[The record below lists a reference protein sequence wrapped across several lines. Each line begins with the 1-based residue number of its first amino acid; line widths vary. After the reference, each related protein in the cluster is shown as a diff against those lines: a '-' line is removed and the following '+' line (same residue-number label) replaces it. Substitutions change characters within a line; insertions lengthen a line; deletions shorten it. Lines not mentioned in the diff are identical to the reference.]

1 MSLRRKLSILCL
13 TLLVLFL
20 IVSRVPLIPSAR
32 ASTSEWLSCNAYDS
46 TYATWSTVGTSPY
59 LDAQDEPNN
68 YIYDKTPAS
77 QMGWF
82 DFPSTSITSGTIKA
96 NISIYCW
103 CDDGSDWAEVY
114 VDYTGTGG
122 GTNIGNVGQHVT
134 KQYDT
139 IDLGTHTVSEINN
152 LRVYFVYQK
161 VGGAVEVY
169 IDHVRIGI
177 RPAIDTVQTD
187 KSVYSV
193 GEYITVTWT
202 NYNGFPSGEDYIHV
216 EYWNVEDAESL
227 QISDLGTA
235 ATSDNTFQVPASAA
249 GDTIQIYVYTST
261 NTGEDR
267 TYAITQGRPW
277 PRTVTVSAAVPE
289 FPVGTALLLP
299 LAVAVYLL
307 MRRRSASRRNAQGG

>member
-20 IVSRVPLIPSAR
+20 IVSRVPFIPSAR

-46 TYATWSTVGTSPY
+46 TYTGWSTVGSSPY
-59 LDAQDEPNN
+59 LGARDEPNN
-68 YIYDKTPAS
+68 YIYSKAPAS

-103 CDDGSDWAEVY
+103 NTDGSDWAEVY
-114 VDYTGTGG
+114 IDYTGTGS
-122 GTNIGNVGQHVT
+122 GTYLGNVGNHMA

-139 IDLGTHTVSEINN
+139 IDLGTHSVSEINN

-161 VGGAVEVY
+161 TGGATETY

-187 KSVYSV
+187 KSVYAV
-193 GEYITVTWT
+193 NEYITVTWT
-202 NYNGFPSGEDYIHV
+202 NYNGFGAGENWIHV
-216 EYWNVEDAESL
+216 EYWNLEDAESL
-227 QISDLGTA
+227 GITQLSTS
-235 ATSDNTFQVPASAA
+235 ATSDNTFQVPASALD
-249 GDTIQIYVYTST
+249 DTIRIYVYTST
-261 NTGEDR
+261 NPGADR
-267 TYAITQGRPW
+267 NNAITQGRPW
-277 PRTVTVSAAVPE
+277 PRDVTVSGVAPE
-289 FPVGTALLLP
+289 FPVGTTLLLP
-299 LAVAVYLL
+299 LAVAVYLIV
-307 MRRRSASRRNAQGG
+307 RRRSASRRKL